1 MNVADIVSNPNV
13 IGAAI
18 GAAAVVAGRVL
29 ANRLGIQVKK
39 EDAASRN
46 LAAQLEGWEN
56 FANIWREETASM
68 RRQIGILEEHVR
80 RCEQENND
88 LRMRIFKLEG
98 KFT

>member
-1 MNVADIVSNPNV
+1 MEIVSNPNV
-13 IGAAI
+13 VGAAV
-18 GAAAVVAGRVL
+18 GAAAVVVGRIL

-56 FANIWREETASM
+56 FAKVWREETASM

-80 RCEQENND
+80 RCEQENNT
-88 LRMRIFKLEG
+88 LRMRIFTLEG
-98 KFT
+98 RIN